1 MIEKFCNYILG
12 KMKKKMPEITD
23 EQGEA
28 ILYGLQLL
36 VGEAPKMILLFGV
49 SFICGFGLEM
59 LFAYFAIM
67 PYRTSSG
74 GFHLHTHLGCIIGS
88 VVFYYGIIVI
98 SKFLVLDSIAKYIL
112 IGLSF
117 VFGILMV
124 SIYAPADTENVPI
137 ISKKERKRKKILSY
151 ITLILTLVVAIII
164 KNQVYSNILIVGT
177 IIQSLSITRIAY
189 KLTNNK
195 YGYETYKEQIE
206 N

>member
-1 MIEKFCNYILG
+1 MIEKFCNYIFS

-36 VGEAPKMILLFGV
+36 IGEAPKMILLFGI
-49 SFICGFGLEM
+49 SFIFGFGLEM
-59 LFAYFAIM
+59 LFAYFALI
-67 PYRTSSG
+67 PYKTVSG

-88 VVFYYGIIVI
+88 TVFYYGNVI
-98 SKFLVLDSIAKYIL
+98 LSKLLVLDSIEKYVL
-112 IGLSF
+112 VALSF
-117 VFGILMV
+117 VFGMLMI
-124 SIYAPADTENVPI
+124 SMYAPADTENVPI
-137 ISKKERKRKKILSY
+137 ISKKERRQKKILSY
-151 ITLILTLVVAIII
+151 ITLTLTLGASLIIQ
-164 KNQVYSNILIVGT
+164 NQVYSNILIIGS

-195 YGYETYKEQIE
+195 YGHEIYEKQLE

>member
-1 MIEKFCNYILG
+1 MIEKFCNYILS

-59 LFAYFAIM
+59 LFAYLAIM
-67 PYRTSSG
+67 PYRTASG

-88 VVFYYGIIVI
+88 VLFYYGIILI
-98 SKFLVLDSIAKYIL
+98 SKFLVLDGIQKYIL
-112 IGLSF
+112 IVFSL

-124 SIYAPADTENVPI
+124 SLYAPADTENVPI
-137 ISKKERKRKKILSY
+137 ISKRERKQKKILSY
-151 ITLILTLVVAIII
+151 ITLILTLVASLII
-164 KNQVYSNILIVGT
+164 KNHVYSNILIVGT

-195 YGYETYKEQIE
+195 YGYEIYKEQIE